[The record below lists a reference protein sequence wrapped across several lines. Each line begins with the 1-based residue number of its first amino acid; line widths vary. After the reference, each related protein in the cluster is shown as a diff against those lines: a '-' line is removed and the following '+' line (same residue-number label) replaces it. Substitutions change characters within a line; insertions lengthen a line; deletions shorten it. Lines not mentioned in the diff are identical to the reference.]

1 MNKDEGKN
9 NFIVDKRNGK
19 GDKFIVET
27 RERKQSRKEGHI
39 AQCRNTTIHST
50 LTAI

>member
-19 GDKFIVET
+19 GDKFIVENKVGKKVT
-27 RERKQSRKEGHI
+27 
-39 AQCRNTTIHST
+39 
-50 LTAI
+50 